1 MKLIFDAPNK
11 VQSRWKDK
19 LNEAAK
25 ICLANE
31 GIMTDHV
38 EISLSF
44 VSEVEIQEMNRIHRN
59 VDAVTD
65 VLSFP
70 MFEAGELAKAAER
83 AAQKQKEP
91 ESVEPYLLLGDVVIC
106 EAQARRQAKEYGH
119 SYDREVV
126 YLFVHSML
134 HLLGYDHMEEE
145 DKAVM
150 RAQEEII
157 MRELNLTREN
167 SMASA
172 LEEYADETE
181 RSICIADEKEE
192 CRVFEKLLAAG
203 RDKAEIYKELIAR
216 AQSVLPL
223 AYAPFSKFR
232 VGAAL
237 LTKDDFVCTGVNIEN
252 SSFGATI
259 CAERTAFTK
268 ALSYG
273 VKEFKA
279 IAVVSSSGS
288 AWPCGICRQ
297 FMKEF
302 CSDDFEI
309 ISLNENGAVSVYTM
323 EEILPEGFKL

>member
-1 MKLIFDAPNK
+1 
-11 VQSRWKDK
+11 
-19 LNEAAK
+19 
-25 ICLANE
+25 
-31 GIMTDHV
+31 MTDHV

-70 MFEAGELAKAAER
+70 MFEAGELAEAAER

-181 RSICIADEKEE
+181 RSICIADEK
-192 CRVFEKLLAAG
+192 RSAGYLKSSLRLAG
-203 RDKAEIYKELIAR
+203 
-216 AQSVLPL
+216 
-223 AYAPFSKFR
+223 
-232 VGAAL
+232 
-237 LTKDDFVCTGVNIEN
+237 TKRRFIK
-252 SSFGATI
+252 S
-259 CAERTAFTK
+259 
-268 ALSYG
+268 
-273 VKEFKA
+273 
-279 IAVVSSSGS
+279 
-288 AWPCGICRQ
+288 
-297 FMKEF
+297 
-302 CSDDFEI
+302 
-309 ISLNENGAVSVYTM
+309 
-323 EEILPEGFKL
+323 